1 MERIKADDLYAYRF
15 LSEVAVAPDGAHA
28 AFVSRR
34 ARDDGKGYYACIHL
48 LDTATGAVRPLTGN
62 GDEASFRWL
71 DANTLIFPSC
81 RTGDQPGKT
90 AFYRLDIRGSEA
102 ERAFTI
108 PLSVKQFHPLP
119 DGRWFVLTR
128 RPMTPPED
136 LPADQPQPGRDYTV
150 FDELP
155 FWADGLGMINGTRM
169 SGWIFD
175 PADGSV
181 NQITP
186 PTYDMEGA
194 AVSPEGSRIL
204 YWGVSFEGIRPD
216 YRQLML
222 YDLATGQT
230 RSLVP
235 DRKYRITQVGWW
247 GTDIWFEG
255 GDPHTSVSRSPKLY
269 LLNPATG
276 DCRTFCAPDG
286 FLGTSA
292 IGDMSLGGG
301 KVCAVQG
308 DSLYAVR
315 LQRDVTA
322 LLRFDKAGNFAPVAS
337 YEGIACFDIIGE
349 NAYLAAFRDHRP
361 QELYR
366 QPLSGGEPERLT
378 QFHDAFLE
386 TRQISRPEHIT
397 FRSRDGQEVDGWVI
411 RPSGYEPGKKYP
423 GVLNIHGGPKAA
435 YGSQYYHEMQ
445 LLAAGG
451 RFVFYTNP
459 HGSDGRGQDYFDLV
473 GRWGTIDYQ
482 DLMDF
487 TDEVLRRYPDVDAD
501 RLGVCGGSYG
511 GYMTNWIIGH
521 TQRFKAAC
529 AMRSI
534 SNFVT
539 SISTCDKGYLFLLEH
554 MGLNALERKGV
565 IWDESQILWDKSPLK
580 YVRNVTTPTLFIHS
594 NTDYRCWMDEPL
606 QMFTSLRQQGVPSK
620 VVLIHQEGHE
630 LNRSGR
636 PVNRLI
642 RLNALCDWF
651 DQYL

>member
-48 LDTATGAVRPLTGN
+48 LDTTTGAVRPLTGN
-62 GDEASFRWL
+62 GDEAAFRWL
-71 DANTLIFPSC
+71 DSNTLIFPSC

-235 DRKYRITQVGWW
+235 DGKYRITQVGWW

-322 LLRFDKAGNFAPVAS
+322 LLRFDPDGSEWQVLENIYNSVAA
-337 YEGIACFDIIGE
+337 EADE
-349 NAYLAAFRDHRP
+349 K
-361 QELYR
+361 
-366 QPLSGGEPERLT
+366 
-378 QFHDAFLE
+378 E
-386 TRQISRPEHIT
+386 T
-397 FRSRDGQEVDGWVI
+397 
-411 RPSGYEPGKKYP
+411 
-423 GVLNIHGGPKAA
+423 
-435 YGSQYYHEMQ
+435 
-445 LLAAGG
+445 
-451 RFVFYTNP
+451 
-459 HGSDGRGQDYFDLV
+459 
-473 GRWGTIDYQ
+473 
-482 DLMDF
+482 
-487 TDEVLRRYPDVDAD
+487 
-501 RLGVCGGSYG
+501 
-511 GYMTNWIIGH
+511 
-521 TQRFKAAC
+521 
-529 AMRSI
+529 
-534 SNFVT
+534 
-539 SISTCDKGYLFLLEH
+539 
-554 MGLNALERKGV
+554 
-565 IWDESQILWDKSPLK
+565 
-580 YVRNVTTPTLFIHS
+580 
-594 NTDYRCWMDEPL
+594 
-606 QMFTSLRQQGVPSK
+606 
-620 VVLIHQEGHE
+620 
-630 LNRSGR
+630 
-636 PVNRLI
+636 
-642 RLNALCDWF
+642 
-651 DQYL
+651 DQ